1 MLGGSELEAPV
12 DLRDATPTTNTARA
26 TLTNGGKGLKKKEKK
41 NSTSVTSYY
50 CRTQNIELADF

>member
-50 CRTQNIELADF
+50 CRTQNI